1 MYCNQCGAQ
10 VPDHAKF
17 CQTCGS
23 AVGVEPSSTAAKI
36 PCSEDIA
43 VTAKEKRPKRKLSP
57 RLKKLLTILGGV
69 AAVILAA
76 VLIVSAVREHKR
88 TTILGEIPD
97 PEIFFGVSGK
107 HYHYDSSEY
116 EHSIE
121 FETEDVTKD
130 MLDAYVDLLSSGEFP
145 FVMDD
150 GINDIFSSDR
160 RWYLFRYND
169 SQELYDAAPNQIMVK
184 YEPDYEQIFIT
195 IFNSGN
201 FELVPVEPYNSDNT
215 SYESTEQAPTPES
228 EPEPQSE
235 PEPEVQ
241 SSDPAVLPDFLETGT
256 DYEVSSSTTSH
267 MKVYTEDNM
276 DISAVETYIQQ
287 LLDMGYAIVYTE
299 TYDFKGIDRRWEL
312 AHSGLD
318 AETISENGAHVIVQ
332 SNTYT
337 SWNDQTL
344 SIEFSD
350 GITMDGG
357 DISISTPST
366 GGGYVD
372 CPSCYGGNCTACNG
386 RKGEYS
392 YSPGLD
398 REWEE
403 CWKCNG
409 TGDCSRCGGDGQ
421 IFG

>member
-1 MYCNQCGAQ
+1 MKQKTGRLLVAIMTLILFSGCGGNTVSVMESAPQEGVKLQGLAMWLDRDNVFEIYERTTESGISQQNYWTNLPYESHSKSMLSYYTETHLLEETGLTLLQQDEIELEGQMFSMLFFTHPEAEVIPETNYC
-10 VPDHAKF
+10 
-17 CQTCGS
+17 
-23 AVGVEPSSTAAKI
+23 
-36 PCSEDIA
+36 
-43 VTAKEKRPKRKLSP
+43 LM
-57 RLKKLLTILGGV
+57 LLFWETDGGGTE
-69 AAVILAA
+69 
-76 VLIVSAVREHKR
+76 VLIKYS
-88 TTILGEIPD
+88 
-97 PEIFFGVSGK
+97 
-107 HYHYDSSEY
+107 DSLTLEEWDATVQAESE
-116 EHSIE
+116 
-121 FETEDVTKD
+121 
-130 MLDAYVDLLSSGEFP
+130 
-145 FVMDD
+145 
-150 GINDIFSSDR
+150 
-160 RWYLFRYND
+160 
-169 SQELYDAAPNQIMVK
+169 QEAAPN
-184 YEPDYEQIFIT
+184 
-195 IFNSGN
+195 S
-201 FELVPVEPYNSDNT
+201 
-215 SYESTEQAPTPES
+215 
-228 EPEPQSE
+228 
-235 PEPEVQ
+235 VQ
-241 SSDPAVLPDFLETGT
+241 SKNPAALPDFLQTGT

-276 DISAVETYIQQ
+276 DISAVETYLQQ
-287 LLDMGYAIVYTE
+287 LQEMGYAIVYTE
-299 TYDFKGIDRRWEL
+299 TDDFKDINRRWEL

-421 IFG
+421 VFG

>member
-1 MYCNQCGAQ
+1 
-10 VPDHAKF
+10 
-17 CQTCGS
+17 
-23 AVGVEPSSTAAKI
+23 
-36 PCSEDIA
+36 
-43 VTAKEKRPKRKLSP
+43 
-57 RLKKLLTILGGV
+57 
-69 AAVILAA
+69 
-76 VLIVSAVREHKR
+76 
-88 TTILGEIPD
+88 
-97 PEIFFGVSGK
+97 
-107 HYHYDSSEY
+107 
-116 EHSIE
+116 
-121 FETEDVTKD
+121 
-130 MLDAYVDLLSSGEFP
+130 
-145 FVMDD
+145 
-150 GINDIFSSDR
+150 
-160 RWYLFRYND
+160 
-169 SQELYDAAPNQIMVK
+169 
-184 YEPDYEQIFIT
+184 
-195 IFNSGN
+195 
-201 FELVPVEPYNSDNT
+201 
-215 SYESTEQAPTPES
+215 
-228 EPEPQSE
+228 
-235 PEPEVQ
+235 
-241 SSDPAVLPDFLETGT
+241 
-256 DYEVSSSTTSH
+256 
-267 MKVYTEDNM
+267 
-276 DISAVETYIQQ
+276 
-287 LLDMGYAIVYTE
+287 
-299 TYDFKGIDRRWEL
+299 WEL
-312 AHSGLD
+312 AHRGLD